1 MSSLAWVVS
10 KSYMWEHAYAYLGI
24 CNSMQMCASFVFMQK
39 YAHILFSLN
48 LPYILAYRP
57 SNFGQYFFPKLMG
70 RLIREP
76 TFNINK
82 GHLFWTFLQPNLG
95 GRLIFGSAY
104 MRVYTVLS
112 DKCQVV
118 KTDLNP
124 TCFALKVEKIENS
137 KKRKER
143 EARAR
148 ELYEKIFPELRKQR
162 EDKERD
168 HRLGTRG
175 AVRSEADIEDVI
187 ERLQEQEVKPD

>member
-1 MSSLAWVVS
+1 MQTNQYSYFCRNKRTCLPINRVSFKCLFSILRVKHCSQNMSSLAWVVS

-70 RLIREP
+70 RLIRKP

-95 GRLIFGSAY
+95 GRLILGSAY
-104 MRVYTVLS
+104 MRVYTVIAFINLS
-112 DKCQVV
+112 
-118 KTDLNP
+118 LP
-124 TCFALKVEKIENS
+124 
-137 KKRKER
+137 
-143 EARAR
+143 
-148 ELYEKIFPELRKQR
+148 FPQ
-162 EDKERD
+162 
-168 HRLGTRG
+168 
-175 AVRSEADIEDVI
+175 
-187 ERLQEQEVKPD
+187 

>member
-70 RLIREP
+70 RLIRKP

-104 MRVYTVLS
+104 MRVYTVSLFQVAETPKFANNSTLPFGYPQWELS
-112 DKCQVV
+112 NIICRD
-118 KTDLNP
+118 
-124 TCFALKVEKIENS
+124 S
-137 KKRKER
+137 KKKSF
-143 EARAR
+143 
-148 ELYEKIFPELRKQR
+148 LLSVWWI
-162 EDKERD
+162 
-168 HRLGTRG
+168 H
-175 AVRSEADIEDVI
+175 I
-187 ERLQEQEVKPD
+187 